1 MHQEDP
7 AARTRPSSE
16 RLSDS
21 MAIRHAKQPRSRQV
35 GLTTLALC
43 TTLSWRSPPPYGK
56 DSWAAAALARPSPQ
70 AAAALLVTIAFGI
83 CCLLYLM
90 LVPLV
95 ISQAIYAS
103 ASVLPACR
111 ACIRIACFW
120 RLLAA
125 LACLPHELR
134 VYALRTYYALFVL
147 LALRRTHR
155 SLALT
160 RVCRM
165 SSGRQC
171 YFAAIN
177 VTTRELIK
185 WQRNES
191 VPYPWQRCVACPP
204 AQPWLVARAGEGSHS
219 HFHEVLMMSARSP
232 CLAVATRRSG
242 DVSRP
247 TTTGCC
253 TTCAPSL
260 CAREVTCARRTWS
273 WRKCQEWSKSGD
285 ARSGPT
291 TRTLL

>member
-1 MHQEDP
+1 MHPEDP

-16 RLSDS
+16 TFSDS
-21 MAIRHAKQPRSRQV
+21 MAIRHAKPPRSRQV

-56 DSWAAAALARPSPQ
+56 DSWAAAALARPNPQ

-95 ISQAIYAS
+95 ISQAIHAS

-111 ACIRIACFW
+111 ACIRIAYCW
-120 RLLAA
+120 RLLEIYGDLWRFMEIAGCTRLPASRA
-125 LACLPHELR
+125 LGLRSAHILRLFRPPCLTAHPPF
-134 VYALRTYYALFVL
+134 TC
-147 LALRRTHR
+147 THM
-155 SLALT
+155 
-160 RVCRM
+160 CM

-171 YFAAIN
+171 YFVAIN

-185 WQRNES
+185 WQRNEP

-204 AQPWLVARAGEGSHS
+204 AQPWLVARAGEGHHS
-219 HFHEVLMMSARSP
+219 HFYEVLMMTARSP

-247 TTTGCC
+247 TTMGSC

-260 CAREVTCARRTWS
+260 CAREMTCARRTS
-273 WRKCQEWSKSGD
+273 S
-285 ARSGPT
+285 
-291 TRTLL
+291 